1 MIELSLYI
9 SSIFILYL
17 SSFLINF
24 ILPLYLEAIG
34 YAPLLIGFLVGILG
48 IVRVPLS
55 PTAGLIADIIG
66 RRITLVLG
74 SVFSSL
80 GIMLLLL
87 KDFSV
92 LILGRVLVGFFGV
105 FLVPIAWA
113 LVSEKASV
121 LGASGRIMAIANA
134 LSAIA
139 GALAPVVGGYL
150 ASTYGYETVI
160 ILSAIF
166 FLSVITLV
174 GAAPSERRK
183 GHVDTKIRREI
194 ISTLRRI
201 FRYSIL
207 LALEWYLLY
216 SYWMLFPLYMNNLG
230 YSAEVIGLLMTLE
243 SLVYIASQPLIG
255 YLIDKYRPRYV
266 LLLTTSSIYGA
277 SLAYIPYCRDL
288 LHIALVLVMIALS
301 SSTIAPVVFAR
312 VSEVS
317 GDLRAFAMGLLF
329 SGGYLGMTLGTI
341 ISGYL
346 AQESFYSAYGHLVIP
361 GLIISVI
368 AISEYVSKAPPKTG

>member
-1 MIELSLYI
+1 MDTHRRHVIELSLYI

-55 PTAGLIADIIG
+55 PIAGLIADIIG
-66 RRITLVLG
+66 RRSMLVLG
-74 SVFSSL
+74 SIFSSL
-80 GIMLLLL
+80 GIMLFLL
-87 KDFSV
+87 KDFSA

-160 ILSAIF
+160 LLSAIF
-166 FLSVITLV
+166 F
-174 GAAPSERRK
+174 
-183 GHVDTKIRREI
+183 
-194 ISTLRRI
+194 
-201 FRYSIL
+201 
-207 LALEWYLLY
+207 
-216 SYWMLFPLYMNNLG
+216 
-230 YSAEVIGLLMTLE
+230 SA
-243 SLVYIASQPLIG
+243 
-255 YLIDKYRPRYV
+255 
-266 LLLTTSSIYGA
+266 
-277 SLAYIPYCRDL
+277 
-288 LHIALVLVMIALS
+288 
-301 SSTIAPVVFAR
+301 
-312 VSEVS
+312 
-317 GDLRAFAMGLLF
+317 
-329 SGGYLGMTLGTI
+329 
-341 ISGYL
+341 
-346 AQESFYSAYGHLVIP
+346 
-361 GLIISVI
+361 
-368 AISEYVSKAPPKTG
+368 

>member
-1 MIELSLYI
+1 
-9 SSIFILYL
+9 
-17 SSFLINF
+17 
-24 ILPLYLEAIG
+24 
-34 YAPLLIGFLVGILG
+34 
-48 IVRVPLS
+48 
-55 PTAGLIADIIG
+55 
-66 RRITLVLG
+66 
-74 SVFSSL
+74 
-80 GIMLLLL
+80 
-87 KDFSV
+87 
-92 LILGRVLVGFFGV
+92 
-105 FLVPIAWA
+105 
-113 LVSEKASV
+113 
-121 LGASGRIMAIANA
+121 
-134 LSAIA
+134 
-139 GALAPVVGGYL
+139 
-150 ASTYGYETVI
+150 
-160 ILSAIF
+160 
-166 FLSVITLV
+166 V

-183 GHVDTKIRREI
+183 GHVDTKIHREI

-301 SSTIAPVVFAR
+301 SSTIAPVILAR

-341 ISGYL
+341 MSGYL